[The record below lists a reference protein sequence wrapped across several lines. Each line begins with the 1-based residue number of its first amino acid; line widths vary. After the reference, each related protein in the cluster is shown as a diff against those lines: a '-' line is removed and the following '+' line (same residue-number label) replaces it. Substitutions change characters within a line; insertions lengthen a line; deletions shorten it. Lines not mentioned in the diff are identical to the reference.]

1 MQAARGASLG
11 DADPQPSLTSSPEPG
26 PAGPDRSPAPARRR
40 LGPLLTVA
48 AVVLLL
54 DQLSKLLVVRLLDPA
69 DPVSLLGGLL
79 TLRLVR
85 NPGAAFGLAAG
96 ATILFTAVAAVV
108 VVVILRIARRLMS
121 LPWAISLG
129 LLLGGAVGNLGDRV
143 FRGPAPLRGHVVDF
157 IELPHYPV
165 FNVADSAIVL
175 AGVSMVI
182 YTLRGMQVDGTTHRG

>member
-1 MQAARGASLG
+1 MQAARGASLD
-11 DADPQPSLTSSPEPG
+11 DADPQPSLSS
-26 PAGPDRSPAPARRR
+26 GPDPSPDGRDSSAGPARRR
-40 LGPLLTVA
+40 LRLLLAVA
-48 AVVLLL
+48 AVVLVL

-69 DPVSLLGGLL
+69 DPVSLLDGLL

-96 ATILFTAVAAVV
+96 ATVVFTAVAAVV

-182 YTLRGMQVDGTTHRG
+182 YTLRGMQVDGTVHRG